1 MVAESSSAIALKDGT
16 PVVIRPIRPDD
27 VEALVESFRHL
38 SPQTIYQRFFT
49 NLHELP
55 LEMARS
61 IASPDHVG
69 RLALIAESGNEVIG
83 VGRYERTDVPGLAE
97 LGLVILDDWQNRG
110 LGRILLRE
118 TLRAAERNGIR
129 QFRAEV
135 LAENRRMLHLLA
147 TEGDITGRKTEAGVT
162 TLFFTTRS
170 SSLQ

>member
-1 MVAESSSAIALKDGT
+1 MVGAGESVITLKDGT
-16 PVVIRPIRPDD
+16 AVVIRPIRPDD
-27 VEALVESFRHL
+27 VDALLESFRHL

-55 LEMARS
+55 PEMARS
-61 IASPDHVG
+61 IASTDHVG

-83 VGRYERTDVPGLAE
+83 VGRYERTNDPGVVE
-97 LGLVILDDWQNRG
+97 LGLVILDEWQNRG

-118 TLRAAERNGIR
+118 TLRAGVRSGIR

-147 TEGDITGRKTEAGVT
+147 TEGEIIERRTEAGVT
-162 TLFFTTRS
+162 TLLLTVR
-170 SSLQ
+170 Q